1 MFATKLAQVDKG
13 LEMGTFA
20 TANQLVGDFIKRVTR
35 NGHDIKVFG
44 VGVQPVFFDQAA
56 VGDDGDGL

>member
-1 MFATKLAQVDKG
+1 MFAAEFAQAHKG

-20 TANQLVGDFIKRVTR
+20 TPNQLVGAFVKGVARD
-35 NGHDIKVFG
+35 GHDIKVFG

-56 VGDDGDGL
+56 VGDD